1 MPSTTSSASRSLNAN
16 DYRTLALAALGGALE
31 FYDFVVFVFFTK
43 ALSAVFF
50 PPQMSEWLRQ
60 LQTFGIGTRSNSPL
74 TALVD
79 QNILVHFKKA
89 LPCVQIGIFPQFI
102 FNPRKVYIT

>member
-1 MPSTTSSASRSLNAN
+1 MVMRPPADVVAFGVAVRRNCLAALAPRRKKGESSAALMPSTTSSASRSLNAN

-60 LQTFGIGTRSNSPL
+60 LQTFG
-74 TALVD
+74 
-79 QNILVHFKKA
+79 
-89 LPCVQIGIFPQFI
+89 
-102 FNPRKVYIT
+102 